1 MTWQIHSNELHGT
14 NQGRSE
20 GGIGGRVN
28 PPPQLFPEPTRRA
41 RVLIHPAIYT
51 RGNESISGV

>member
-1 MTWQIHSNELHGT
+1 MSWQIHSNELNGTELNET

-28 PPPQLFPEPTRRA
+28 PPPQLFPEPTA
-41 RVLIHPAIYT
+41 RSAV
-51 RGNESISGV
+51 RGY